1 MKEILYIIVPCYNE
15 EKVLPL
21 TYSLFLDVL
30 NNLITN
36 NKISPESKILFVD
49 DGSFDNTWEIIKDLS
64 NKFKQIE
71 GIQQSRNRGHQN
83 AILAGLLDS
92 IDKCHVTVTI
102 DCDGQDDITVI
113 EQMIDRYHEG
123 FDIVYG
129 VRDNRDSDSLFKKY
143 TAQCYYYLLK
153 KLGADIVF
161 NHADYRLMSKTA
173 VEGLSKFK
181 EVNLFLRGLI
191 PLVGYKSTCVFYTRT
206 KRLAG
211 LSHYPLKKMIA
222 LAIDGV
228 TSLSTRPLRAITMM
242 GLIVSCFSFIFIVWV
257 MIGYLG
263 GHTILG
269 WASLISALCFI
280 GGIQLIC
287 IGIIGEYVGKIY
299 LEVKSRPRFIIS
311 DRTTHDK
318 TS

>member
-1 MKEILYIIVPCYNE
+1 
-15 EKVLPL
+15 
-21 TYSLFLDVL
+21 
-30 NNLITN
+30 
-36 NKISPESKILFVD
+36 
-49 DGSFDNTWEIIKDLS
+49 
-64 NKFKQIE
+64 
-71 GIQQSRNRGHQN
+71 
-83 AILAGLLDS
+83 
-92 IDKCHVTVTI
+92 
-102 DCDGQDDITVI
+102 
-113 EQMIDRYHEG
+113 
-123 FDIVYG
+123 
-129 VRDNRDSDSLFKKY
+129 
-143 TAQCYYYLLK
+143 
-153 KLGADIVF
+153 
-161 NHADYRLMSKTA
+161 
-173 VEGLSKFK
+173 
-181 EVNLFLRGLI
+181 
-191 PLVGYKSTCVFYTRT
+191 
-206 KRLAG
+206 
-211 LSHYPLKKMIA
+211 MIA